1 MKGSN
6 IPLLEQPFALA
17 GKPLKNRI
25 VHVSMTTLRAANH
38 GVTAPQVQYY
48 ENRAK
53 GGASMVVTE
62 PFSWSAMHDVPHKTA
77 AWKEENVPALQRF
90 AEAVERHDC
99 RLIAQIQDP
108 GRARHHP
115 GRYLNAMGPS
125 AVPDDLSW
133 SMPRPMTVDQ
143 IRRFIDDIAA
153 TAARLKRCGFS
164 GVELSS
170 GHGHLFHQFLSPR
183 SNRRED
189 EYGGDWVGRTRFS
202 REILAAVRAACGRDF
217 IIGVK
222 LPGDD
227 GLEGSIGPEE
237 AAIIAPLVAGNGQ
250 VDYACFA
257 QGTHGKTLDLHL
269 PDRFGSRMPYRDL
282 QKKLRATIPGVPM
295 VNFGRVTDPAEA
307 EALLAAGEGEMV
319 GLGRPLVADP
329 AWPIKAAQGRTNE
342 IRYCISCNTCW
353 DVIITRQAPMA
364 CVNNPRVA
372 LPEEVDWWPAKTAKK
387 RRVVVVGAG
396 FAGMEAAWVAAA
408 RGHDVTVFCASAHTG
423 GAARIRERLPGGEEV
438 SSVYDYQAVAAQKAG
453 VKIEYGV
460 RASAADVLAL
470 KPDAVVLATG
480 ARMVAPLWLPA
491 EVAAEGLIPDLRA
504 AMQGLEGVTAR
515 QAGTAVIYD
524 MDQSEGTY
532 ASALRLKELFERVVI
547 VTPKDGLVDD
557 ASLVVRQNLLRR
569 IARAH
574 VETMLLS
581 EVVWS
586 RAFED
591 EGALEVQHV
600 YSGDLI
606 RIPDVG
612 FLAYSTPRARNDDL
626 AAPLAAAGVEVVQV
640 GDCLSPR
647 DMIAATA
654 DGHAA
659 GNAL

>member
-1 MKGSN
+1 MQGSN
-6 IPLLEQPFALA
+6 IPRLEQPFSLA

-38 GVTAPQVQYY
+38 GATAPQVQYY

-53 GGASMVVTE
+53 GGAAMVVTE
-62 PFSWSAMHDVPHKTA
+62 PFSWSPMHDVPHKTA
-77 AWKEENVPALQRF
+77 AWKEENVPSLQRF
-90 AEAVERHDC
+90 AEAVERHGC

-125 AVPDDLSW
+125 EVPDDLSW

-143 IRRFIDDIAA
+143 IRRFIDDIASSA
-153 TAARLKRCGFS
+153 LRLKRCGFS

-189 EYGGDWVGRTRFS
+189 EYGGDWAGRTRLS

-217 IIGVK
+217 IVGVK

-269 PDRFGSRMPYRDL
+269 PDRFGSRMPYREL

-295 VNFGRVTDPAEA
+295 INFGRVTDPAEA